1 MEDTIAAVST
11 AYGEGG
17 IGIIRMSGAKSR
29 EILDS
34 IFFRGSFADSNLDDK
49 NMEDKLY
56 GVTENRKLTYGYIKD
71 TATGEMIDE
80 VLAVFMPAPH
90 TYTTE
95 DVVEIDCHGSIVSL
109 RRILSLCLEKGAR
122 LAEEG
127 EFTKRAFLGGRL
139 DLSQAEA
146 VIDMIR
152 AKTDSGFDA
161 AAKQLEG
168 KLSSVIRKIRKEL
181 LDVLVNITVNIDY
194 PDEDIEEIFY
204 DDMISDLSLI
214 KKSIFELIE
223 DGEKGRIV
231 REGLDVA
238 IIGKPNVGKSSL
250 MNSLLREKRAIV
262 TEIPGTTRDTIEES
276 LNIGGVPVRLTD
288 TAGIRET
295 QDQIEQIG
303 ISRSLDSISSADLI
317 FFIVD
322 VSRDLESE
330 DHEIIEQIKD
340 KKTIVLANKQ
350 DLEKKISTDSIQ
362 NMLPGSNIIETSLF
376 EYNDFHQINTLEDT
390 ILDMVMGGEIKQ
402 SNSMM
407 VTNVR
412 HLDLLK
418 NSLSAIGDAIEIAK
432 LGEPLELIE
441 IDINRCYECL
451 GEIIGEEVSDD
462 IINEVFSRF
471 CLGK

>member
-1 MEDTIAAVST
+1 MNSNLNNTAEDTIAAVST

-17 IGIIRMSGAKSR
+17 IGIIRISGSRSR

-34 IFFRGSFADSNLDDK
+34 VFFRGGVDADNAR
-49 NMEDKLY
+49 
-56 GVTENRKLTYGYIKD
+56 GITENRKLTYGYIKNPQ
-71 TATGEMIDE
+71 TGEMIDE

-109 RRILSLCLEKGAR
+109 RRILSLCLEMGAR
-122 LAEEG
+122 PAEEG

-152 AKTDSGFDA
+152 AKTDRGFDA
-161 AAKQLEG
+161 AARQLEG
-168 KLSSVIRKIRKEL
+168 RLSTCIREIRKGI
-181 LDVLVNITVNIDY
+181 LDILVSITVNIDY

-204 DDMISDLSLI
+204 DDLAMDLSDI
-214 KKSIFELIE
+214 KEDISRLIE

-295 QDQIEQIG
+295 DDQIEQIG
-303 ISRSLDSISSADLI
+303 ISRSMDSISSADLVI
-317 FFIVD
+317 FIID
-322 VSRDLESE
+322 VSRDLERE
-330 DHEIIEQIKD
+330 DEEIIQQIKD
-340 KKTIVLANKQ
+340 KKIIVLANKQ
-350 DLEKKISTDSIQ
+350 DLEKKISTDSIRE
-362 NMLPGSNIIETSLF
+362 MLPESRIIETTLF
-376 EYNDFHQINTLEDT
+376 DEGDFDQISMLEQT
-390 ILDMVMGGEIKQ
+390 ILDMVMGGEVKQ
-402 SNSMM
+402 TSSMM

-418 NSLSAIGDAIEIAK
+418 NSLSAIGDAYDITT
-432 LGEPLELIE
+432 LREPLELIE
-441 IDINRCYECL
+441 IDISRCYECL
-451 GEIIGEEVSDD
+451 GEIIGEEVNDD